1 MSSGNKVNFEYED
14 ESGDPSGYSYVT
26 WRGFSFCSGGYDEEL
41 QIGRESKLN
50 DSQEADTTL
59 SDDMEGESCLETFQD
74 EHPVE
79 GKQGRLQRFIII
91 CFICLF
97 GTYVFFVG
105 KKASNDKA
113 VGNDTQNPTYA
124 PTVPPSAPSTVDFL
138 PIEEEPSLN
147 TTCFI
152 CGSADY
158 SVSNPDTVPLFQ
170 SILDLPENTTC
181 SDLDYISRID
191 GSISPDKCAALM
203 SQTQIFQ
210 KCGCNSTKNGI
221 GEDGLSVAG
230 KPLNPNFPSC
240 SICGSGKMNNP
251 SATVSVSVPWG
262 YLENTVCENLDAVG
276 LTGYISPQ
284 ACSDIQSSNQI
295 IEACCLVPDTAT
307 IPKEPEILLFPQCF
321 LCGSATD
328 EISNPD
334 SILALPTFLGYPENT
349 TCAYLNNIGKDGKI
363 RPEHCSVIRSKTEK
377 IEQCGCSN
385 FFDV

>member
-1 MSSGNKVNFEYED
+1 MNFEYED

-26 WRGFSFCSGGYDEEL
+26 WRGFSFCSSGYDEEL
-41 QIGRESKLN
+41 QIGGASKLN
-50 DSQEADTTL
+50 DSQADTTM
-59 SDDMEGESCLETFQD
+59 SNGTEEESRFETFRD

-79 GKQGRLQRFIII
+79 GEQGRLQRFIII

-105 KKASNDKA
+105 KKGSSHEVED
-113 VGNDTQNPTYA
+113 VST
-124 PTVPPSAPSTVDFL
+124 PTVAPSTHSTLDFL

-170 SILDLPENTTC
+170 SAVDLPKNITC
-181 SDLDYISRID
+181 SDLDYIGQID
-191 GSISPDKCAALM
+191 NSITPGKCAALI

-210 KCGCNSTKNGI
+210 QCGCNSTKNDI

-230 KPLNPNFPSC
+230 KPLHPNFPSC

-251 SATVSVSVPWG
+251 SATVSISVPWG
-262 YLENTVCENLDAVG
+262 YLENTICENLDAVG

-284 ACSDIQSSNQI
+284 ACSDIQSSKQI
-295 IEACCLVPDTAT
+295 VETCCLAPNNAT
-307 IPKEPEILLFPQCF
+307 IPGESQVLPFPQCF

-334 SILALPTFLGYPENT
+334 SILSLPTFLGYPDNT

-377 IEQCGCSN
+377 IKQCGCSN